1 MKIITPELL
10 DQVTGEARDSARLR
24 KNHNLHPTDAFCCHR
39 LLNAM
44 EPGSYIQPH
53 RHLDPNKDESMVIL
67 RGRLGV
73 VSFDGAGAVTDTRL
87 LQPGDAVAVDIPH
100 GEFHTVVS
108 LESGTVFFEAKAGP
122 YLPLAE
128 EEKAPWAPAEGDGG
142 AGTYHA
148 SLVALFH

>member
-1 MKIITPELL
+1 MKIITRELL
-10 DQVTGEARDSARLR
+10 DQVTAQARDSARLR
-24 KNHNLHPTDAFCCHR
+24 KNHNFHPGDAFCCHR

-73 VSFDGAGAVTDTRL
+73 VSFDEAGAATGIHL
-87 LQPGDAVAVDIPH
+87 LQAGDAVAVDIPH

-108 LESGTVFFEAKAGP
+108 LEPGTVFFEAKAGP
-122 YLPLAE
+122 YLQLAE
-128 EEKAPWAPAEGDGG
+128 GEKAPWAPAEGEGG
-142 AGTYHA
+142 AGDYHA
-148 SLVALFH
+148 YLMSLFR